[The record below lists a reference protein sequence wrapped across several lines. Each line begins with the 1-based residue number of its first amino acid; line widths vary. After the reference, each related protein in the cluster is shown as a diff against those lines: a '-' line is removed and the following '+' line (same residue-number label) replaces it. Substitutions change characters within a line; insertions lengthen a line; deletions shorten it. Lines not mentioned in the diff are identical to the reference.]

1 MTQTDSKIK
10 ALIVDDDDHIR
21 FFIAEVL
28 RPFNLH
34 LGQASSLD
42 RAVKMM
48 AQVPFDIVFLDVILP
63 DGNGLD
69 ILENIMK
76 SRPETVVITMTGFP
90 SVEDSTKSFKLGA
103 LDYLLKPIAYKTL
116 NDIAQKALEAV
127 ECCRLKESG
136 ATDTRRRRNVPERIV
151 YQSQVMKEVIEKT
164 RSAAT
169 TDSTVLITGESG
181 TGKELI
187 ARMLHNLSDRADNGF
202 VPVDCS
208 ALVET
213 LLESE
218 LFGHTCGAF
227 TGAQTDKAGLFELAN
242 KGTFFFDEISNLSYK
257 IQCKLLRVIQEREF
271 RKVGSQVRQKLDI
284 RILCA
289 SNLDLLKAVE
299 RGTFRNDLYYRIN
312 VVPIHLPP
320 LRERVEDIPLLLD
333 YFLDYYSQIYKSE
346 IQGYSDDALE
356 LLQSYPWPG
365 NVRELR
371 HIVEQILVLEKCDFI
386 RSKHLPV
393 SISRRRGAFG
403 FSYSNGSGHPSLEEM
418 EKKYIQFILNK
429 TGGIRQHAADILQI
443 NRKTLSVKIKKF
455 ELDAAGDDA

>member
-1 MTQTDSKIK
+1 MTQTDPKIK
-10 ALIVDDDDHIR
+10 VLIVDDDDHIR

-34 LGQASSLD
+34 LGQASSVD
-42 RAVKMM
+42 RAVKMI

-63 DGNGLD
+63 DGNGLE
-69 ILENIMK
+69 ILENIME
-76 SRPETVVITMTGFP
+76 SRPETVVITMTGYP

-103 LDYLLKPIAYKTL
+103 LDYLLKPIAYGTL

-127 ECCRLKESG
+127 ECCRLKDPE
-136 ATDTRRRRNVPERIV
+136 AANARRDRNISERIV
-151 YQSQVMKEVIEKT
+151 YQSQIMGDVLEKT

-187 ARMLHNLSDRADNGF
+187 ARMLHNLSERAENGF

-271 RKVGSQVRQKLDI
+271 RKVGSQTRQKLDI

-299 RGTFRNDLYYRIN
+299 RGTFRNDLFYRIN

-320 LRERVEDIPLLLD
+320 LRERIEDIPLLLD
-333 YFLDYYSQIYKSE
+333 HFIEHYNKIYQCDV
-346 IQGYSDDALE
+346 QGYSEDALE
-356 LLQSYPWPG
+356 LLQGYPWPG

-403 FSYSNGSGHPSLEEM
+403 FSYTNGSGHLSLEEM
-418 EKKYIQFILNK
+418 EKKYIEFILNK

-455 ELDAAGDDA
+455 GLDAAGDDA